1 MQTHALQELPVLK
14 GGVRTIVTDL
24 LTKVS
29 YQINILFFLVLVL
42 GIVFAEQI
50 PQTIR
55 GWMSTSI
62 GRIFLF
68 GGVLFVTEYYS
79 WVIGLVATLFVL
91 LLITKSSRNLTE
103 GFQND
108 EYSMQLIENKKR
120 WWVEQVLHEN
130 PVGIIDD
137 RVGTQAIQD
146 RNEEMEVKNTS
157 VQDSRGQNSSIM

>member
-50 PQTIR
+50 PQAIR